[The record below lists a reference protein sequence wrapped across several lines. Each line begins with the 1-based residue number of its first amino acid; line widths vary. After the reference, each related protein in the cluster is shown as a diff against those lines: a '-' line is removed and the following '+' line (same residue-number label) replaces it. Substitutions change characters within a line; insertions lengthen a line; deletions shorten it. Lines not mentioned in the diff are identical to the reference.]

1 MTKLEPQKSTDIDN
15 RGSTVCIPLTEELRS
30 NILRSFFKFYET
42 TLAPKNR
49 RTQKKHG
56 IALAGRR

>member
-1 MTKLEPQKSTDIDN
+1 MTKLGPQKSTDIDN
-15 RGSTVCIPLTEELRS
+15 RGSTVCIPLTEELRN

-49 RTQKKHG
+49 RTQK
-56 IALAGRR
+56 